1 MVIRSYF
8 NKNNTII
15 KGSLLNTGLNPNAE
29 LFYGSPNDTTIS
41 YSRFLFRPDLDR
53 LQGFYDDKTIGNL
66 NDVKHVLKI
75 KNTGC
80 FDNIL
85 HHPKAYSFDL
95 ILFKINQ
102 EWDEGNGYDFIDT
115 CVVGEENI
123 SSSPSNWFY
132 PRTNESW
139 SGGTGVVSGSTAGIV
154 IASQHFDAGN
164 EDVEMDITD
173 EINAI
178 LSGTGYTN
186 YGYVLAF
193 REDFETGT
201 TNERKYMGL
210 FTRHTQTIYEPHIET
225 TYTNPIRDDR
235 ENFFLDKNNKLYL
248 YVNVNGEPSNL
259 DELPIVVI
267 KDSDDLIYS
276 SDTQTTVTHVT
287 KGVYSTD
294 IFIASS
300 DDASDC
306 DAFTDVWSNIKINGV
321 ERDEIVLDFVLV
333 DSNKYYNIGTN
344 NTLPREYDIS
354 LNGLNNEEKIV
365 RGDIRKVIVEALI
378 PYTVNQKDLLDSLEY
393 RIYTKEGPNEVTI
406 INYNEVNRSFRYNY
420 FLLDTYTLVPG
431 TYYLDIKSI
440 NNQTIKTHK
449 GIIKFHIVGLSEL
462 NK

>member
-1 MVIRSYF
+1 M
-8 NKNNTII
+8 
-15 KGSLLNTGLNPNAE
+15 
-29 LFYGSPNDTTIS
+29 
-41 YSRFLFRPDLDR
+41 
-53 LQGFYDDKTIGNL
+53 
-66 NDVKHVLKI
+66 
-75 KNTGC
+75 
-80 FDNIL
+80 
-85 HHPKAYSFDL
+85 
-95 ILFKINQ
+95 
-102 EWDEGNGYDFIDT
+102 
-115 CVVGEENI
+115 
-123 SSSPSNWFY
+123 
-132 PRTNESW
+132 
-139 SGGTGVVSGSTAGIV
+139 
-154 IASQHFDAGN
+154 
-164 EDVEMDITD
+164 EMDITD